1 MISSNTLSTIFSKK
15 LFAISCFFF
24 LLTSNAFSQNL
35 WRELSKVEYEKRY
48 NEEFAANI
56 NYPIFSEDI
65 TKLEG
70 TKVTV
75 SGYVIPLEVGE
86 DYFVLSA
93 FPFASCF
100 FCGAAGP
107 ETVIEIYSAKPFR
120 VTSDQRIILNGT
132 LELNRSDLNHLM
144 FKLRDAVLISD

>member
-15 LFAISCFFF
+15 RFTISCFFF
-24 LLTSNAFSQNL
+24 LLTSSAFSQNL
-35 WRELSKVEYEKRY
+35 WRELSKVEYEKVY
-48 NEEFAANI
+48 NEEYAANI

-86 DYFVLSA
+86 DYFILSA

-107 ETVIEIYSAKPFR
+107 ETVIEIYSAKPFK
-120 VTSDQRIILNGT
+120 VTSDQRITLSGT